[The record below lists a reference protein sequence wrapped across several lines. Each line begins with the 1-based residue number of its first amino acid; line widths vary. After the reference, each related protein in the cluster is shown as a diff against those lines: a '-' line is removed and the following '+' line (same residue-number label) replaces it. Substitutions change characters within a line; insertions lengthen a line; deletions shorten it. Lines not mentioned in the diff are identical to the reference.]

1 MIRLSSA
8 VVASHP
14 APIGLPVVD
23 REPTRAQF
31 RAEVLAGLSA
41 RPKTLPCKWFYDAR
55 GCALF
60 EQICALDEYYPTRTE
75 LAILDAHGAA
85 MADCCGSRCVL
96 IEPGAG
102 SLGKTRRLLDRL
114 DAPAAYVP
122 VDIAGSFVEAAA
134 ALDADYPGVAVR
146 PVVADFTRPFP
157 LPALPRDAGRRVVF
171 FPGSTIGN
179 FGHDA
184 AVGFLRRCGAIAG
197 ADGGVLLGTDLV
209 KDPAMLV
216 AAYDDAAGVTAAFNR
231 NLLDR
236 INRELGGDFNP
247 DAFDHRATW
256 NAEARR
262 IEMFLVSRAAQHARV
277 GDRLFRFREGEA
289 IATEHSHK
297 YEPAQ
302 VAAMA
307 AEAGL
312 ERSETWTDPRG
323 WFAVHWLAVASGR

>member
-1 MIRLSSA
+1 MTTR
-8 VVASHP
+8 P
-14 APIGLPVVD
+14 EPDGLAIVD

-41 RPKTLPCKWFYDAR
+41 RPKALPCKWFYDAR

-60 EQICALDEYYPTRTE
+60 DRICELPEYYPTRTE
-75 LAILDAHGAA
+75 LAILQAHGAA
-85 MADCCGSRCVL
+85 MADCCGPRAVV

-102 SLGKTRRLLDRL
+102 SLAKTRRLLDRL

-134 ALDADYPGVAVR
+134 ALDADYPDLAVR

-157 LPALPRDAGRRVVF
+157 LPALPADAGRRVVF

-179 FGHDA
+179 LAHDA
-184 AVGFLRRCGAIAG
+184 AIEFLRRCATIAG
-197 ADGGVLLGTDLV
+197 PGGGVLLGTDLV
-209 KDPAMLV
+209 KDPAVLV

-247 DAFDHRATW
+247 DAFAHRATW
-256 NAEARR
+256 NADAAR
-262 IEMFLVSRAAQHARV
+262 IEMHLVSMGAQHARV
-277 GDRLFRFREGEA
+277 GDRLFRFRGGEA
-289 IATEHSHK
+289 IGTEHSHK
-297 YEPAQ
+297 YAVDQ

-307 AEAGL
+307 AAAGL
-312 ERSETWTDPRG
+312 VRHATWTDPEG
-323 WFAVHWLAVASGR
+323 WFAVHWLAVA